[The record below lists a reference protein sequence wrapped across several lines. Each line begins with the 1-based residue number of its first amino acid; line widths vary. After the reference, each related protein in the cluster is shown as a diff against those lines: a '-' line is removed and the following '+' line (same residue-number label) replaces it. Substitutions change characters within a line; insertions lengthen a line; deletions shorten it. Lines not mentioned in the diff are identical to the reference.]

1 MEKKCPEITDALGN
15 REFCVWYQPQVDM
28 QTGEIAGAEALV
40 RWNRPGRGMIL
51 PGEFIPEME
60 RHGLMPLLDQEVL
73 RIVCEDMREAKR
85 AGISFG
91 PVSVNL
97 SRLYAEHYR
106 TVCGEKREEL
116 RFEFTETDRSR
127 DGDRELR
134 EFADMLREKGFRIAM
149 DDYGMG
155 SSTLKM
161 LHQIPF
167 DILKLDRY
175 FVSRIGEEKGETIL
189 RSTIAMARELGMEIV
204 AEGVER
210 RAQVRF
216 LLEHGCR
223 LAQGYYYSEP
233 LGKEAYL
240 SFRKQGKRLPEAE
253 P

>member
-1 MEKKCPEITDALGN
+1 M
-15 REFCVWYQPQVDM
+15 
-28 QTGEIAGAEALV
+28 
-40 RWNRPGRGMIL
+40 
-51 PGEFIPEME
+51 
-60 RHGLMPLLDQEVL
+60 
-73 RIVCEDMREAKR
+73 
-85 AGISFG
+85 
-91 PVSVNL
+91 
-97 SRLYAEHYR
+97 
-106 TVCGEKREEL
+106 
-116 RFEFTETDRSR
+116 
-127 DGDRELR
+127 R
-134 EFADMLREKGFRIAM
+134 EFADRLREMGFRIAM

-210 RAQVRF
+210 RAQVCF
-216 LLEHGCR
+216 LLEQGCR

-233 LGKEAYL
+233 LRKEAYL
-240 SFRKQGKRLPEAE
+240 SIRKQGQKLPGAK

>member
-1 MEKKCPEITDALGN
+1 MEMKCPEIKDALGN

-40 RWNRPGRGMIL
+40 RWDRPGRGMVL
-51 PGEFIPEME
+51 PGEFIPELE

-73 RIVCEDMREAKR
+73 RIVCEDMREAKQ

-97 SRLYAEHYR
+97 SKFYAAHYR
-106 TVCGEKREEL
+106 PVCGEKKEEL
-116 RFEFTETDRSR
+116 RFEITETDR
-127 DGDRELR
+127 GLGGERELR
-134 EFADMLREKGFRIAM
+134 EFADRLREMGFRIAM

-210 RAQVRF
+210 RAQVCF
-216 LLEHGCR
+216 LLEQGCR

-233 LGKEAYL
+233 LRKEAYF
-240 SFRKQGKRLPEAE
+240 SIRKQGRKLPGAK